1 MEDDVGLIK
10 APRMCHM
17 VRGDKGYGF
26 NLHGEKGVV
35 GQYISAVD
43 RGGPADNA
51 GICIGDRVVEVNS
64 VNVETLSHAEVVNN
78 IRAIPDKTSLLVV
91 DKITDN
97 YLRKIGHPV
106 TADLVNYF
114 SVYEIKISEYGEKD
128 LNSTTGTDGVDE
140 VTDEPHDDLPITNGD
155 VIAELSLSDSDG
167 KEPEESPSLQSKPV
181 SADDLVAANE
191 PALEEDP
198 VSVEDPVVTQES
210 FSAQEPASVEETEP
224 SFPTYES
231 VPAVIATTENTLPD
245 HSSEVTDMV
254 DGTAPSDESKDTTE
268 PVNKNNVNNGDG
280 EMVHTHARSASVPK
294 RKQVKQTKTDW
305 KAKQDLFNNL

>member
-106 TADLVNYF
+106 TADLVNYS
-114 SVYEIKISEYGEKD
+114 SVHEIKISGSGEKD
-128 LNSTTGTDGVDE
+128 LNSTSDTDAVDE

-155 VIAELSLSDSDG
+155 VIAELSLSDGDG
-167 KEPEESPSLQSKPV
+167 KEPEESASLQSKPV
-181 SADDLVAANE
+181 SANE
-191 PALEEDP
+191 PEDP

-210 FSAQEPASVEETEP
+210 FSAQETASVEEAEP

-231 VPAVIATTENTLPD
+231 VPQMIATTENTIPD
-245 HSSEVTDMV
+245 QSSEVTDMV
-254 DGTAPSDESKDTTE
+254 DGTAPSVENKDTTE
-268 PVNKNNVNNGDG
+268 PVNKNNVNNGDVA
-280 EMVHTHARSASVPK
+280 MVHTHARPASVPK